1 MMKSGQYTIR
11 PNSKGW
17 TVVSE
22 NGRDHCVFGNL
33 KEACAYVIDEHLR
46 DADDVR
52 NILRRMSDAEN
63 RLAVELGATIVVD
76 APNCRDCQP

>member
-1 MMKSGQYTIR
+1 MKSGQYTIR
-11 PNSKGW
+11 PSGKGW

-52 NILRRMSDAEN
+52 EVLRLMSSAEN
-63 RLAVELGATIVVD
+63 QLAVELGTTIVAD
-76 APNCRDCQP
+76 APNCRDCLP